1 MKVIAPLTITPAMLT
16 YSTLP
21 ETEYSAWDSGTG
33 YVKGA
38 RAIKAHAVWES
49 VNAGTNTNHDPE
61 TDVDKTWWVRV
72 GPTNRHA
79 MFDNSISTTS
89 RAATDIEVR
98 VTPGAIIDS
107 LAIIA
112 GIGDTVRV
120 QVHDGLTSVYDQTQS
135 LDSTP
140 ILDWDDY
147 FFADFVLAGE
157 LIFEGLPAYLNGV
170 ITVTITAASGEA
182 AVGALV
188 VGRMHDLGVTQR
200 GAGAGFT
207 DYSIAEEDRWGQ
219 VTLQKGDFSRR
230 NNIRFTVSR
239 ENLRRV
245 EAIVASCRGGAA
257 VWIGSD
263 DTARYPLVVYGWCR
277 SFDMDL
283 KGRQGQS
290 HCTLEV
296 RGLPQS

>member
-1 MKVIAPLTITPAMLT
+1 MKVIAPLAITPAMVT
-16 YSTLP
+16 SSSLP
-21 ETEYSAWDSGTG
+21 ETEYAAWSSGTG
-33 YVKGA
+33 YTKGA
-38 RAIKAHAVWES
+38 RVIKGHAVWES
-49 VNAGTNTNHDPE
+49 VSAGTNTNHDPE
-61 TDVDKTWWVRV
+61 TDADSTWWVRV

-79 MFDNSISTTS
+79 MFDHSISTAS
-89 RAATDIEVR
+89 RDTVDIV
-98 VTPGAIIDS
+98 VQITPGAIIDS

-120 QVHDGLTSVYDQTQS
+120 QVHDGATSVYDEAQS

-157 LIFEGLPAYLNGV
+157 LIFENLPAYLSGV
-170 ITVTITAASGEA
+170 ITVTITAASGES

-188 VGRMHDLGVTQR
+188 IGRMHDLGVTQR
-200 GAGAGFT
+200 SAGAGFT
-207 DYSIAEEDRWGQ
+207 DYSVAEEDRWGQ
-219 VTLQKGDFSRR
+219 VTLQKGDFARR
-230 NNIRFTVSR
+230 NNVRFSVPR
-239 ENLRRV
+239 ESLRRV
-245 EAIVASCRGGAA
+245 EAIVASCRGAPA

-283 KGRQGQS
+283 NGRRGTS
-290 HCTLEV
+290 FCSIEV